1 MIGEQVTLDVRVGSG
16 FETLAGASVLV
27 QGAGAGSWLAQLA
40 DPEALAD
47 AVVEQTGDRTGELW
61 LHLLAAA
68 TDLPGEP
75 DAAAVASW
83 LAGAD
88 PLRLRRAVVGADV
101 PAWRQV
107 VPGELLDA
115 AAEGRPEAMS
125 RLLSDRRYYAG
136 QAAAALARLGPLDPA
151 ETRRRLVAGFD
162 LVRGAMPARLEPE
175 LLAAQRGFVR
185 ERIPA
190 DRADPLAVLDAAA
203 GGFRWA
209 PEEGIRRL
217 VLVPQLAAAPH
228 LLLLQ
233 HRDARVVGVPAAGD
247 DPATLAAAF
256 TAVGDP
262 HRLRI
267 LQLLS
272 HRELGVSEVAR
283 ELRIA
288 KSTAHHHLAALRG
301 AGLIRLVGQA
311 WRYAYRTFDDA
322 PDILAARLRLLLANP
337 PPSKEEE

>member
-1 MIGEQVTLDVRVGSG
+1 MQR
-16 FETLAGASVLV
+16 AGA
-27 QGAGAGSWLAQLA
+27 AGWLARLT
-40 DPEALAD
+40 DPDALAA
-47 AVVEQTGDRTGELW
+47 AVTELTGDRTGELW

-75 DAAAVASW
+75 DAAAVADW

-88 PLRLRRAVVGADV
+88 PLQLRRAVIGADV

-107 VPGELLDA
+107 VPGDLLDA
-115 AAEGRPEAMS
+115 AAAGRSAAVS
-125 RLLSDRRYYAG
+125 RLLTDRRYYAG
-136 QAAAALARLGPLDPA
+136 QAAAALALLGPLDPA
-151 ETRRRLVAGFD
+151 ETKRRLVAAFD
-162 LVRGAMPARLEPE
+162 LVRDAMPATLERE

-203 GGFRWA
+203 GGFQWT
-209 PEEGIRRL
+209 PEQGIRRL
-217 VLVPQLAAAPH
+217 ILVPQLAAAPQ

-233 HRDARVVGVPAAGD
+233 HRDARVVGVPAGSD
-247 DPATLAAAF
+247 DPALLAAAF

-272 HRELGVSEVAR
+272 HRELGVSDVAR
-283 ELRIA
+283 ELGIA

-337 PPSKEEE
+337 PTTKEEE